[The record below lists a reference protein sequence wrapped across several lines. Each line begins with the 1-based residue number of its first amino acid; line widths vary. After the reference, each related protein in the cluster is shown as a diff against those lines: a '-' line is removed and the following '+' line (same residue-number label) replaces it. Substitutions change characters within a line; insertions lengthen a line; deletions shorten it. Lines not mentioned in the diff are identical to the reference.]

1 MANVLVQTHVMAM
14 DVDALNRVGVA
25 ETNIDNGTALVCGG
39 QSEDAKQKHVFSVT
53 PASGVAKD
61 LWMAYSPEVN
71 KTVVQGADGVL
82 VFTGL
87 TVDPRDFTNLAGT
100 PFDMFKPVAGVDLIQ
115 VTADFFAEGYD
126 PDSVDDAAYVEIQAD
141 GSFKAVASATSSFGG
156 LQFKI
161 FAKEPIIIA
170 NGAIGGEAV
179 DAWILECTNN

>member
-14 DVDALNRVGVA
+14 DVDALNRVGVYA
-25 ETNIDNGTALVCGG
+25 SADVDNGTALVCGV
-39 QSEDAKQKHVFSVT
+39 QSSDAKQKHVFSVT
-53 PASGVAKD
+53 PAAAVAKD
-61 LWMAYSPEVN
+61 LWLAYSPEVV
-71 KTVVQGADGVL
+71 TTADGSL
-82 VFTGL
+82 EFRGL
-87 TVDPRDFTNLAGT
+87 DVDPRNFTNQAGK

-115 VTADFFAEGYD
+115 VTKDFFAENYD
-126 PDSVDDAAYVEIQAD
+126 PDTISGATYVEIQAD
-141 GSFKAVASATSSFGG
+141 GSFKAVVSPTSSFGG

>member
-14 DVDALNRVGVA
+14 DVDALNRVGVYDSA
-25 ETNIDNGTALVCGG
+25 NIDNGTALVCGV
-39 QSEDAKQKHVFSVT
+39 QSTNAGQKHVFSVT

-71 KTVVQGADGVL
+71 TTVDGVL
-82 VFTGL
+82 YFKGL
-87 TVDPRDFTNLAGT
+87 DVDPRNFTNLAGK
-100 PFDMFKPVAGVDLIQ
+100 PFDMFKPVPGVDLIQ
-115 VTADFFAEGYD
+115 VTKDFFAEGYD
-126 PDSVDDAAYVEIQAD
+126 PDTVSSATYVEIQAD
-141 GSFKAVASATSSFGG
+141 GSFKAVASATSNFGG

-170 NGAIGGEAV
+170 NGAIAGEAV

>member
-14 DVDALNRVGVA
+14 DVDALNRVGVYA
-25 ETNIDNGTALVCGG
+25 SADVDNGTALVCGV
-39 QSEDAKQKHVFSVT
+39 QSSDAKQKHVFSVE
-53 PASGVAKD
+53 PAAAVAKD
-61 LWMAYSPEVN
+61 LWLAYAPEVV
-71 KTVVQGADGVL
+71 TTADGSL
-82 VFTGL
+82 EFRGL
-87 TVDPRDFTNLAGT
+87 DVDPRNFTNQAGK

-115 VTADFFAEGYD
+115 VTKDFFAEGYD
-126 PDSVDDAAYVEIQAD
+126 PDAVNGATYVEIQAD
-141 GSFKAVASATSSFGG
+141 GSFKAVASATSDFAG

>member
-14 DVDALNRVGVA
+14 DVDALNRVGVYA
-25 ETNIDNGTALVCGG
+25 NADVDNGTALVCGV
-39 QSEDAKQKHVFSVT
+39 QSTDAKQKHVFSVT
-53 PASGVAKD
+53 PAAAVAKD
-61 LWMAYSPEVN
+61 LWMAYSPEVVT
-71 KTVVQGADGVL
+71 TVDGVL
-82 VFTGL
+82 EFRGL
-87 TVDPRDFTNLAGT
+87 DVDPRNYTNAKGR

-115 VTADFFAEGYD
+115 VTSDFFAEGYD
-126 PDSVDDAAYVEIQAD
+126 PDSVSGATYVEIQAD
-141 GSFKAVASATSSFGG
+141 GSFKAVASATESFGG

>member
-1 MANVLVQTHVMAM
+1 MAKVLVQTHVMAM

-25 ETNIDNGTALVCGG
+25 ESNVENGTALVCGV
-39 QSEDAKQKHVFSVT
+39 QSSNAGQKHVFSVT

-61 LWMAYSPEVN
+61 LWMAYSPEVVS
-71 KTVVQGADGVL
+71 TIDGSL
-82 VFTGL
+82 VFRGL
-87 TVDPRDFTNLAGT
+87 DADPRHFTNIANK

-115 VTADFFAEGYD
+115 VTKDFFAEGYD
-126 PDSVDDAAYVEIQAD
+126 PDTVTGATYVEIQSN
-141 GSFKAVASATSSFGG
+141 GSFKAVVSATSEFGG

>member
-14 DVDALNRVGVA
+14 DVDALNRVGVYA
-25 ETNIDNGTALVCGG
+25 SADVDNGTALVCGV
-39 QSEDAKQKHVFSVT
+39 QSSDAKQKHVFSVT
-53 PASGVAKD
+53 PAAAVAKD
-61 LWMAYSPEVN
+61 LWLAYSPEVV
-71 KTVVQGADGVL
+71 TTADGSL
-82 VFTGL
+82 EFRGL
-87 TVDPRDFTNLAGT
+87 DVDPRNFTNQAGK

-115 VTADFFAEGYD
+115 VTKDFFADGYD
-126 PDSVDDAAYVEIQAD
+126 PGTVTGATYVEIQSN
-141 GSFKAVASATSSFGG
+141 GSFKAVTSATSEFAG